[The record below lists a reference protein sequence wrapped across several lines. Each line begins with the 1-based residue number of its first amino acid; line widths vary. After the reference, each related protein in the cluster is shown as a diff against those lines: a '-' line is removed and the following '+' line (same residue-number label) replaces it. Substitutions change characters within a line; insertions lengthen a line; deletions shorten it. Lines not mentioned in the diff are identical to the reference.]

1 MKRDLDLVR
10 KILLMSEDAPGR
22 IDEVKLAALDDDAD
36 KLAFHVQLMA
46 EHGLIVGSV
55 TYDGFRTRPLSI
67 EVHRVTWQGFDYL
80 DAIRS
85 PKVWDKAKRVIAESV
100 GETSLSVVK
109 QTCQAIAWQ
118 MIQQQIGL

>member
-10 KILLMSEDAPGR
+10 AILVTAEDSLKAVT
-22 IDEVKLAALDDDAD
+22 EEELLELDGDIH
-36 KLAFHVQLMA
+36 KLAFHVELMS
-46 EHGLIVGSV
+46 EHGLIVGNV
-55 TYDGFRTRPLSI
+55 TYDGFRTQPLSI
-67 EVHRVTWQGFDYL
+67 EIDRVTWQGFDYL

-85 PKVWDKAKRVIAESV
+85 PKVWNRAKKVIGKSV

>member
-10 KILLMSEDAPGR
+10 AILVTAEDSSRAVSEG
-22 IDEVKLAALDDDAD
+22 ELLELDDDIH
-36 KLAFHVQLMA
+36 KLAFHVELMV

-67 EVHRVTWQGFDYL
+67 EVHYVTWQGFDYL

-85 PKVWDKAKRVIAESV
+85 PKVWDKAKKVIAKSV
-100 GETSLSVVK
+100 GDTSLSVVK

>member
-46 EHGLIVGSV
+46 EHGQEWRHRWGGSGV
-55 TYDGFRTRPLSI
+55 P
-67 EVHRVTWQGFDYL
+67 
-80 DAIRS
+80 
-85 PKVWDKAKRVIAESV
+85 
-100 GETSLSVVK
+100 
-109 QTCQAIAWQ
+109 
-118 MIQQQIGL
+118 